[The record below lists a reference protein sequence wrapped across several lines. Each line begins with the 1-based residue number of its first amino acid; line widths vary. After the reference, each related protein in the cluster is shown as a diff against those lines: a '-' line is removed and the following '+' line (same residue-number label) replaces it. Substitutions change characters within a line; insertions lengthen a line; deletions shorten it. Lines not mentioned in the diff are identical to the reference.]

1 MNSPI
6 ALFTFTQHMK
16 SFLLHQ
22 MEIFLIRH
30 EIVCYLYRGL
40 MVYYIQE
47 ESGDLETGWV
57 QFLKR
62 LNCGELKF
70 QDLGYWHSMLKLL
83 INHNIIS

>member
-1 MNSPI
+1 
-6 ALFTFTQHMK
+6 
-16 SFLLHQ
+16 
-22 MEIFLIRH
+22 
-30 EIVCYLYRGL
+30 

-47 ESGDLETGWV
+47 ESEDLETGWV

-83 INHNIIS
+83 INHNITS